1 MQGGTGTLVGTT
13 AESPR
18 LLRSGDESGSAP
30 GDRPFRPD
38 VEGLRAVAVLLV
50 VLYHANV
57 PLLHG
62 GYVGVDVFFVI
73 SGFVITGLLLR
84 EREGTSRTSFVHFY
98 ARRSR
103 RILPA
108 ACLVI
113 LLSVAAAFLFV
124 GSGEGVLT
132 ADDGRWAAAFLSN
145 FHFQSLGTDYLASV
159 RPPSPLLN
167 YWSLSVEEQFYL
179 VYPALFALVASLR
192 GLLTLRLRMAIMLT
206 VGVVAS
212 FSYSVLETAS
222 NPSSAYFSPFT
233 RAWELALGGLVAAL
247 TTNLKSLPPRIAVSL
262 SWLGLV
268 AIVVSACVFNGQTP
282 YPGSLVAIPV
292 VGAAMVIGGGVV
304 AARTGAES
312 ILGSRSFRWIGKR
325 SYSLYLV
332 HWPILIIAAYALQRQ
347 TLSVWA
353 NLLLVGASLLVASLL
368 FHVVEN
374 PIRHWRLPSRQT
386 VAIGLSLIIATILV
400 LTLAIRGGT
409 QGPYDP
415 PITPATSTATV
426 AGQVALASS
435 IRQVPPSLEPS
446 LSIGSPDWGGKFEPD
461 NCQAT
466 FSQTSVAICPL
477 GDVKSKKLMVVYG
490 DSHAQMWIPAFE
502 WIASNAH
509 WKLIVLSKTYC
520 PAEPVAIANLGSKAG
535 SNTSCDQW
543 HQWATNEIRRLKPNL
558 LVMTQAST
566 IYSPPP
572 TVGVSKGTIT
582 PTEWRTGLVSMF
594 RSLES
599 PQTKEIQLGSTPS
612 MAKPGQACVGAHR
625 QDVQVCATPAAAAV
639 PPMNQV
645 EQSTAAAQGVQYVDP
660 IPWLCDTTCPAV
672 IGHFSVYL
680 DTVHLNATF
689 ARYLEQVLGQ
699 SLGLDTE
706 APAASSH

>member
-1 MQGGTGTLVGTT
+1 MEGGTGTLVDAPAQST
-13 AESPR
+13 R

-57 PLLHG
+57 PLLSG
-62 GYVGVDVFFVI
+62 GYIGVDVFFVI

-84 EREGTSRTSFVHFY
+84 ERQSTDRTSFVHFY

-113 LLSVAAAFLFV
+113 LLSVVAAFAFV
-124 GSGEGVLT
+124 GSGEGILT
-132 ADDGRWAAAFLSN
+132 ADDGRWAAAFLAN

-192 GLLTLRLRMAIMLT
+192 GWLTLRLRMAIVLAAVI
-206 VGVVAS
+206 VGS
-212 FSYSVLETAS
+212 FAYSVFETAS

-233 RAWELALGGLVAAL
+233 RAWELALGALIAAL
-247 TTNLKSLPPRIAVSL
+247 TAEFRRLPTRAAVWL
-262 SWLGLV
+262 SWTGLA
-268 AIVVSACVFNGQTP
+268 AIVVSACVFGSQTP

-292 VGAAMVIGGGVV
+292 VGAALVIGGGVV

-312 ILGSRSFRWIGKR
+312 ILGSPSFRWLGRR

-332 HWPILIIAAYALQRQ
+332 HWPILIIAAYGLKRQ

-353 NLLLVGASLLVASLL
+353 NLALIGVSLVVATLL
-368 FHVVEN
+368 FRLVEN
-374 PIRHWRLPSRQT
+374 PIRHWRLASART
-386 VAIGLSLIIATILV
+386 VAIGLSLIVATILI
-400 LTLAIRGGT
+400 LTLAIRGGGR
-409 QGPYDP
+409 GPYDP
-415 PITPATSTATV
+415 PVTPASSSSAVASQVDLATN
-426 AGQVALASS
+426 
-435 IRQVPPSLEPS
+435 IRQLPHSLEPP
-446 LSIGSPDWGGKFEPD
+446 LSIGSPDWGGNFAPD
-461 NCQAT
+461 KCEAS
-466 FSQTSVAICPL
+466 FSQSSVAICSL
-477 GDVKSKKLMVVYG
+477 GDVNSKNVMVVYG

-520 PAEPVAIANLGSKAG
+520 PAEPIDIANPGTKAG
-535 SNTSCDQW
+535 PNTSCSHW
-543 HQWATNEIRRLKPNL
+543 HKWVANVVRKLDPDL
-558 LVMTQAST
+558 LVMTQASDL
-566 IYSPPP
+566 YAPPA
-572 TVGVSKGTIT
+572 TTGGVRNAISV
-582 PTEWRTGLVSMF
+582 PEWRAGLVSMF
-594 RSLES
+594 HSLQS
-599 PQTKEIQLGSTPS
+599 SHTKEILLGSTPK
-612 MAKPGQACVGAHR
+612 MAKPGQACVDAHQ
-625 QDVQVCATPAAAAV
+625 QDLQACSLALQAAIPA
-639 PPMNQV
+639 MNQV
-645 EQSTAAAQGVQYVDP
+645 EQSTAAAEGVDYIDP
-660 IPWLCDTTCPAV
+660 IPWFCSSTCPAV

-680 DTVHLNATF
+680 DTTHINATF

-699 SLGLDTE
+699 SLGLDTGTLT
-706 APAASSH
+706 ARTH